1 MVDAS
6 NVFGFEL
13 VQEIYSNQIARKEDV
28 LILFVHWY
36 LIKHGFR
43 CIGIGDS
50 KAFEPTEK
58 GSQLLPEKW
67 NTRPNYTLRYINDSK
82 LFIFHGVKSDED
94 LLINLLRVDNQN
106 VSSVQFPINQTVNE
120 LRGALEAVIPSY
132 QNIINIIQKDLVEPL
147 LPSNT
152 TENSTQTRSVND
164 QPRDD
169 PLRVES
175 RRPPSYSRIC
185 TKEASCD
192 TNFMSLKC
200 LCKIL
205 RDLDAD
211 TSRVG
216 AADLNPLGR
225 GGGMIFD
232 PFSSQRNRM
241 DPTRPG
247 LGVPG
252 RLPSG
257 AVPPFAR
264 YDPFGP
270 PDIDRPRSRPRHDP
284 DSDHLPPPGYDDM
297 FM

>member
-58 GSQLLPEKW
+58 GSQLLPEEW

-120 LRGALEAVIPSY
+120 VRGALEAVIPSY

-175 RRPPSYSRIC
+175 RRPPSYPRIW
-185 TKEASCD
+185 
-192 TNFMSLKC
+192 
-200 LCKIL
+200 
-205 RDLDAD
+205 DLDAD

-232 PFSSQRNRM
+232 PFFSQRNRV

-264 YDPFGP
+264 FDPFGP
-270 PDIDRPRSRPRHDP
+270 PDIDRPRPRHHP

>member
-1 MVDAS
+1 MGDAS

-13 VQEIYSNQIARKEDV
+13 VQEIYNNQIARKEDV

-58 GSQLLPEKW
+58 GSQLLPEEW

-94 LLINLLRVDNQN
+94 LLINLLRVDNQD
-106 VSSVQFPINQTVNE
+106 VSSIQFPINQTVNE
-120 LRGALEAVIPSY
+120 LHGALEVVIPSY

-164 QPRDD
+164 QPRDNPLRAD

-175 RRPPSYSRIC
+175 RRPPSSSYLWNPEADPTRI
-185 TKEASCD
+185 
-192 TNFMSLKC
+192 
-200 LCKIL
+200 
-205 RDLDAD
+205 
-211 TSRVG
+211 G

-232 PFSSQRNRM
+232 PFSSQRNRV
-241 DPTRPG
+241 DPIRPG

-264 YDPFGP
+264 FDPFGP
-270 PDIDRPRSRPRHDP
+270 PDIDRPRSRHDP